1 MKSYSTGR
9 KKIRYS
15 LLNSRN
21 FLSDMKKQP
30 DHLNQIKNIVVQTLH
45 PERVWLFGS
54 RAEGKN
60 RKQSDYDI
68 AFEGSS
74 SSFRQVRKAKEQISD
89 TIGIYSCDLIDLE
102 KVDKDFRNLV
112 REKGKIIHERN

>member
-1 MKSYSTGR
+1 MCKQ
-9 KKIRYS
+9 
-15 LLNSRN
+15 
-21 FLSDMKKQP
+21 SDYL
-30 DHLNQIKNIVVQTLH
+30 DQIKNIVVKTLH

-74 SSFRQVRKAKEQISD
+74 SSFRELRKAKEQISEC
-89 TIGIYSCDLIDLE
+89 IGIYSCDLIDLE
-102 KVDKDFRNLV
+102 KADEDFRNLV

>member
-1 MKSYSTGR
+1 MKEQR
-9 KKIRYS
+9 E
-15 LLNSRN
+15 
-21 FLSDMKKQP
+21 
-30 DHLNQIKNIVVQTLH
+30 HLEQIKNIVVDKLH

-74 SSFRQVRKAKEQISD
+74 SSFREIRKAKEQISD
-89 TIGIYSCDLIDLE
+89 FIGIYSCDLVNLE
-102 KVDKDFRNLV
+102 KVNDDFKNLI

>member
-1 MKSYSTGR
+1 MKEQ
-9 KKIRYS
+9 
-15 LLNSRN
+15 NE
-21 FLSDMKKQP
+21 
-30 DHLNQIKNIVVQTLH
+30 HLGQIKNIVVQTLR
-45 PERVWLFGS
+45 PEQVWLFGS

-74 SSFRQVRKAKEQISD
+74 SSFREIRKAKEQISD
-89 TIGIYSCDLIDLE
+89 SIGIYSCDLVDLE
-102 KVDKDFRNLV
+102 KAGEDFKNLV